1 MLVRHRKEL
10 IEQSKVSSLPLV
22 VDFDRGLLSCDL
34 GMEAAFALARE
45 KPLRALGA
53 LLRFT
58 LGRASAVPFVEMHQP
73 IDVAS
78 LPYNAEVLALVEG
91 ARKNGRPVYLVSSR
105 HRRYATAAA
114 EHLGLFDAVAASAR
128 DTVCAEASD
137 GILRELEAGH
147 FDFVGDAHS
156 DLWARARNLVLVN
169 PTASLESEARVRGNL
184 TDVIRPQNSPLLAW
198 VRALRLH
205 QWLKNLL
212 VLAPLLASHRLLSP
226 GSLASELIA
235 FLLFGCCASS
245 VYLLNDLFDLRDDRH
260 HPTKRNRP
268 FASGRLPI
276 ASGLVVLV
284 LLLVVAF
291 AGSTWFLPPEF
302 TAALGAYYFITL
314 AYSLA
319 LKRVMMLD
327 VVLLAVLY
335 TLRMV
340 AGTFAFGGEL
350 TFWMLAF
357 SMFIFFS
364 LALAKRYGELRDAR
378 LNGRVEHTRGR
389 GYVPSDLEMISAM
402 GAASGLL
409 SVMVLA
415 FYIQDEATMALYRHP
430 KLIWFACP
438 LLLFWVGRTWMLT
451 HRGDMHDDPVVF
463 AITDKVSLVTGAL
476 FGLIFALAA

>member
-1 MLVRHRKEL
+1 M
-10 IEQSKVSSLPLV
+10 SSLPLV
-22 VDFDRGLLSCDL
+22 VDFDHGLLSCNL

-45 KPLRALGA
+45 KPLHALVT
-53 LLRFT
+53 LLRF
-58 LGRASAVPFVEMHQP
+58 ASGGSGTVLLAESHPQ
-73 IDVAS
+73 IDVAT

-105 HRRYATAAA
+105 YRQYATAAA
-114 EHLGLFDAVAASAR
+114 EHLNLFDAVVTS
-128 DTVCAEASD
+128 DTAGDTLRSD
-137 GILRELEAGH
+137 AGAGVACQLGAGS
-147 FDFVGDAHS
+147 FDFVGQARS
-156 DLWARARNLVLVN
+156 DLWTRARNLVLVN
-169 PTASLESEARVRGNL
+169 PTAALESAARVRGNL
-184 TDVIRPQNSPLLAW
+184 TDVIRSRNSPLLAW
-198 VRALRLH
+198 IHALRLH
-205 QWLKNLL
+205 QWLKNVL
-212 VLAPLLASHRLLSP
+212 VLVPLFASHRVLGS
-226 GSLASELIA
+226 GSLASEAIA
-235 FLLFGCCASS
+235 FVLFGCCASS

-276 ASGLVVLV
+276 ASGLVGLV

-291 AGSTWFLPPEF
+291 VGSIWLLPPEF
-302 TAALGAYYFITL
+302 TAALGAYYVITL

-335 TLRMV
+335 TLRIV

-378 LNGRVEHTRGR
+378 LNGRTAHTRGR

-402 GAASGLL
+402 GIASGLL

-415 FYIQDEATMALYRHP
+415 FYIQDGATTALYRNP

-438 LLLFWVGRTWMLT
+438 LLLFWIGRTWMLT
-451 HRGDMHDDPVVF
+451 HRGEMHDDPVVF
-463 AITDKVSLVTGAL
+463 AITDRASLLTGAL
-476 FGLIFALAA
+476 FGLIFALAS